1 MSVIAQVSKLNIET
15 QRKVAA
21 FVGAIV
27 GDAACLHLDWIYDQ
41 KKVETIVGD
50 HDEPAFWFESH
61 CPFFTMPNGNVTCYA
76 DEAIQVLKCMT
87 ENGGVFDDTKV
98 INHFLKHFGEPES
111 PYQIA
116 LAKRKDKKYPIA
128 GPWIQGAM
136 ISMMDRFKADIIPP
150 GSEDAIEHD
159 GLCTAL
165 PLIVQ
170 KSPNLSDSDLM
181 KAVHIMTLD
190 PLAEEHHKAEAYL
203 ISQFI
208 QAQEDPVKSTKEKFA
223 ANKDILN
230 EITAVENGLNEGK
243 SAKELVKQFGMACPM
258 PGSFQSS
265 LVSIIGAKSYPDAIR
280 ETVLCGGDSCSRAN
294 LIGAC
299 LGAKFGIQGI
309 PEDWMSKVD
318 GIDGIVKNAITCFS

>member
-41 KKVETIVGD
+41 KKVENIVGNND
-50 HDEPAFWFESH
+50 PAFWFESH
-61 CPFFTMPNGNVTCYA
+61 CPFFTLPNGNVTCYA

-87 ENGGVFDDTKV
+87 DNDGVFDDTKV
-98 INHFLKHFGEPES
+98 IHQFLKHFGEPSS

-116 LAKRKDKKYPIA
+116 LAKRKDKKYPVA

-136 ISMMDRFKADIIPP
+136 MSMMDRFEAGINPP

-165 PLIVQ
+165 PLMIQ
-170 KSPNLSDSDLM
+170 KSPNLSDSDLE

-190 PLAEEHHKAEAYL
+190 PLAMEHHKAEAYL
-203 ISQFI
+203 ITQFI
-208 QAQEDPVKSTKEKFA
+208 QANEDPVNATKEKFES
-223 ANKDILN
+223 NKDIFN
-230 EITAVENGLNEGK
+230 EMIAVEKGLKEGK

-280 ETVLCGGDSCSRAN
+280 ETAQCGGDSCSRAN

-318 GIDGIVKNAITCFS
+318 GMDGIIKNAITCFS